1 MDQKNIAMK
10 NLGEYV
16 VQKELVMS
24 YCPILGVSYEL
35 KNVVTKKETDI
46 EWDEDHALNLVLNGI
61 IEDLE
66 KDGEMIIGQDI

>member
-1 MDQKNIAMK
+1 MK
-10 NLGEYV
+10 NLGEYDV
-16 VQKELVMS
+16 RKELVMN

-35 KNVVTKKETDI
+35 KNIVTKIEPEV

-66 KDGEMIIGQDI
+66 KEEKKSKK

>member
-1 MDQKNIAMK
+1 MK
-10 NLGEYV
+10 NLGEYDV
-16 VQKELVMS
+16 RKELVMN

-35 KNVVTKKETDI
+35 KNIVTKIEPGV

-66 KDGEMIIGQDI
+66 KDGKAL

>member
-1 MDQKNIAMK
+1 MK
-10 NLGEYV
+10 NLGEYDV
-16 VQKELVMS
+16 RKELVMN

-35 KNVVTKKETDI
+35 KNIVTKIEPRV

-66 KDGEMIIGQDI
+66 KDGKAL

>member
-1 MDQKNIAMK
+1 MK

-35 KNVVTKKETDI
+35 KNVVTKKDSNRRT
-46 EWDEDHALNLVLNGI
+46 
-61 IEDLE
+61 
-66 KDGEMIIGQDI
+66 

>member
-1 MDQKNIAMK
+1 MK
-10 NLGEYV
+10 NLGEYS
-16 VQKELVMS
+16 VQKELVMN

-66 KDGEMIIGQDI
+66 KDGERIIAQDI

>member
-1 MDQKNIAMK
+1 MK
-10 NLGEYV
+10 NLEEYDTR
-16 VQKELVMS
+16 KELVMN

-35 KNVVTKKETDI
+35 KNVVTKKNNI

-66 KDGEMIIGQDI
+66 KDGEMIIDRDI

>member
-1 MDQKNIAMK
+1 MK
-10 NLGEYV
+10 NLGEYDV
-16 VQKELVMS
+16 RKELVMN

-35 KNVVTKKETDI
+35 KNIVTKIESGV

-66 KDGEMIIGQDI
+66 KDGKGL

>member
-1 MDQKNIAMK
+1 MK
-10 NLGEYV
+10 NLGEYDV
-16 VQKELVMS
+16 RKELVMN

-35 KNVVTKKETDI
+35 KNIVTKIEPGV

-66 KDGEMIIGQDI
+66 KDGKVL

>member
-1 MDQKNIAMK
+1 MK
-10 NLGEYV
+10 NLGEYDV
-16 VQKELVMS
+16 RKELVMN

-35 KNVVTKKETDI
+35 KNIVTSKKNDI

-66 KDGEMIIGQDI
+66 KDGEMIIDRDI